1 MQIPFCSSVTMAY
14 CSLSLPLSR
23 SLSFTLSSSPTH
35 SAVYLA
41 SISRISSFHYLCR
54 LISGTSFPLPL
65 PLFQPECAKKRRE
78 REKKRR
84 NARPRARSCAVA
96 ALEREKPNVYSD
108 QITRHKV
115 GSICRAKKR
124 EGWEDPTTT
133 EHIGRE
139 NILKQIIKWN
149 Q

>member
-1 MQIPFCSSVTMAY
+1 MRQKKK
-14 CSLSLPLSR
+14 
-23 SLSFTLSSSPTH
+23 
-35 SAVYLA
+35 
-41 SISRISSFHYLCR
+41 
-54 LISGTSFPLPL
+54 GKGK
-65 PLFQPECAKKRRE
+65 EKAKR
-78 REKKRR
+78 
-84 NARPRARSCAVA
+84 AVA

>member
-1 MQIPFCSSVTMAY
+1 MQFSHNGLLLA
-14 CSLSLPLSR
+14 LAASLPLSLSS

-65 PLFQPECAKKRRE
+65 ALFQPECTKKRRE
-78 REKKRR
+78 KEKKRQ
-84 NARPRARSCAVA
+84 NARPRARSCAVG
-96 ALEREKPNVYSD
+96 ALETEKPHVYPD

-115 GSICRAKKR
+115 GSICWAKKR